1 MRNIVLILGFTL
13 LFGSAISAQDK
24 KTDGGSAAK
33 PEKAAKEVSIES
45 GTQIAAQ
52 LQQSLNVEKSKV
64 GDTVVLKTTKAV
76 KEEGSVVIQKGAL
89 LLGKVTEVQKR
100 EKGMASSHIGVL
112 FDTLKQGDMSMPITA
127 SIVSITRAAAE
138 TSANIPGT
146 DVTGSGS
153 AASSTR
159 TSAGS
164 SGGGLL
170 GGVGNT
176 VGGVVNTTTGV
187 VGGVTNTAG
196 QTLGGTTNAL
206 GGAISGLSISQ
217 STNADAN
224 GSSTLSLTGGNIKL
238 EKGTTFNLAVSDS
251 ASVKKEEPKKP
262 DQK

>member
-1 MRNIVLILGFTL
+1 MRTVVLILGVTL
-13 LFGSAISAQDK
+13 LLGTAAFAQNKQTGGDT
-24 KTDGGSAAK
+24 KTP
-33 PEKAAKEVSIES
+33 PEKAAKEISIDS

-76 KEEGSVVIQKGAL
+76 KDEGSLVVQKGAL

-100 EKGMASSHIGVL
+100 ENGNETSRIGVL

-127 SIVSITRAAAE
+127 SIVSITHAAA
-138 TSANIPGT
+138 TSASIPGT
-146 DVTGSGS
+146 DVTSSGN

-159 TSAGS
+159 TSAS
-164 SGGGLL
+164 SSGGGGLL

-176 VGGVVNTTTGV
+176 VGGVLNTTTGTL
-187 VGGVTNTAG
+187 GGVTSTAG
-196 QTLGGTTNAL
+196 ETLGGTTNAL
-206 GGAISGLSISQ
+206 GGAVSGLTISQ

-224 GSSTLSLTGGNIKL
+224 GSSTLSLTGGNLKL
-238 EKGTTFNLAVSDS
+238 DKGTTFNLSVSES
-251 ASVKKEEPKKP
+251 AEAKKEASKKP